1 MATKRLR
8 GSSWEYTV
16 RRVGVLAKPLYL
28 TFADE
33 AEGDEYVRRL
43 EAQLD
48 RGHVPIELLEPVG
61 RRLALRDHVHK
72 YLQDQH
78 VSLADRACL
87 RIVAGRLPVALQV
100 HELSF
105 VWATAWV
112 TRMKREDNHAPSTIR
127 HHVGALAR
135 CCDWLTSRGDMA
147 FNPLRMLP
155 KGYATYTA
163 EDQRVVEG
171 NAGAAKR
178 STERD
183 RRLEGDD
190 EARIRAVL
198 AGEKP
203 VGRQR
208 ALELPE
214 RPALVM
220 LFDLAIETAMRMAEM
235 YTLEVGQIDLA
246 KRTVFLDRTKNGSK
260 RQVPLS
266 SVALD
271 RLRGYLAGID
281 GQRVFPWWDGVR
293 DEKSMKRTTSR
304 LSRQFSRIF
313 SAAGCDGLV
322 FHDLRHE
329 ATSRLFERTTLSELE
344 IAKITGHKDM
354 RSLMR
359 YANLRG
365 STMAER
371 LW

>member
-1 MATKRLR
+1 MATKRKR

-16 RRVGVLAKPLYL
+16 RRSGLLAKPLYL

-48 RGHVPIELLEPVG
+48 RGHVPAELLEPIG
-61 RRLALRDHVHK
+61 RRVTLRDHVHK

-78 VSLADRACL
+78 VSIADRSCL
-87 RIVAGRLPVALQV
+87 RIVVSRLPIALQL
-100 HELSF
+100 HEMSF
-105 VWATAWV
+105 VWVTTWV
-112 TRMKREDNHAPSTIR
+112 TRMKREDNQAPSTIR

-135 CCDWLTSRGDMA
+135 CCDWLTSRGDMT

-155 KGYATYTA
+155 KGYATYTP

-171 NAGAAKR
+171 NAGMSKQ

-183 RRLEGDD
+183 RRLEGD
-190 EARIRAVL
+190 EETRIRAVM
-198 AGEKP
+198 AGQKAEN
-203 VGRQR
+203 RQR
-208 ALELPE
+208 SLELPA
-214 RPALVM
+214 RAALVM
-220 LFDLAIETAMRMAEM
+220 LFDLALETAMRMAEM

-246 KRTVFLDRTKNGSK
+246 KRTVFLDKTKNGSK

-266 SVALD
+266 SVAMA
-271 RLRGYLAGID
+271 RLENYLAGVD
-281 GQRVFPWWDGVR
+281 HRRVFPWWDGDR
-293 DEKSMKRTTSR
+293 AEKSMKRTTSL
-304 LSRQFSRIF
+304 LSRQFGRIF
-313 SAAGCDGLV
+313 SAAACEGLV